1 MSLDQLAHSVESIT
15 GFRWTWGSYDMLD
28 NDLVGVRSLSGG
40 RDGRSAQPARPAL
53 NASQLLV
60 HSRLAEL
67 AADHVLSSAEQA
79 HLFDVVD
86 PSLPLSSVLE
96 AELREQLVSLHRS
109 VLTQQRSPQA
119 AIIDA
124 ELALLYELEAL
135 EVDPVQA
142 WKGVLMALF
151 RDPEFIL
158 Y

>member
-1 MSLDQLAHSVESIT
+1 M
-15 GFRWTWGSYDMLD
+15 
-28 NDLVGVRSLSGG
+28 
-40 RDGRSAQPARPAL
+40 
-53 NASQLLV
+53 
-60 HSRLAEL
+60 
-67 AADHVLSSAEQA
+67 LSSAEQA

-142 WKGVLMALF
+142 
-151 RDPEFIL
+151 
-158 Y
+158 